1 MRRFLPFY
9 VIYFTVQ
16 NNRQDYRTLCY
27 LTAVL
32 LQFYVIYFT
41 VQNNRQ
47 DYRTLCC
54 LTAVLQWI
62 AELLGVQN
70 GQQLQQKVYLTKNN
84 L

>member
-1 MRRFLPFY
+1 MRRLLEFY
-9 VIYFTVQ
+9 VM
-16 NNRQDYRTLCY
+16 
-27 LTAVL
+27 
-32 LQFYVIYFT
+32 YFT

-54 LTAVLQWI
+54 LTAALWI

>member
-1 MRRFLPFY
+1 MLLHISCTVIQFLACLWFGETQSLAYFVRR
-9 VIYFTVQ
+9 
-16 NNRQDYRTLCY
+16 
-27 LTAVL
+27 L

-47 DYRTLCC
+47 DYRTLYC
-54 LTAVLQWI
+54 LTAVLLWI

-70 GQQLQQKVYLTKNN
+70 GQQLQQKVYLTENN